1 MLISSSSIMK
11 RLSTIIAAS
20 LISLLSLFSQDY
32 PIQKVSGVE
41 CYVYTVEAGDGLYR
55 ISKRFGVLQSE
66 IYKVNP
72 NLDEGIKIG
81 QIIYIPVNDANRA
94 KPKPKAE
101 VLEHRVVAKE
111 TLYSISK
118 MYGVQQ
124 EDILRLNPSIEGT
137 KIKAGETLRIPVSDK
152 SARSVASAT
161 RERFDSQ
168 PPKERESESVNQPQ
182 KKYVSYEVKG
192 RRETLYSISKQFGVT
207 INDIIEANPYAG
219 NGIKKGDILQI
230 PIVEENIPKASG
242 QTSHLVQP
250 KETIYGISKQY
261 GISTDQL
268 IAANPSLRDGLK
280 TGMTLNI
287 PAKTAVVEDM
297 DIAVISQPS
306 TIQATVQKK
315 SPVERPQRTY
325 RIVYL
330 LPFSP
335 FADETSGTGI
345 DRFVDFYRGSL
356 LALQKLKS
364 EGNSFEVYT
373 FDTQLGTDKVGEI
386 LKKMPASVDL
396 IIGPAY
402 PRQVSL
408 VSEYARDRGINQL
421 VPFTSKVGSADMF
434 LRQYQFNPSSKDLD
448 DKVAANILEANKG
461 ASYFFI
467 NFPNTDAKEYSLP
480 ANMKRQL
487 KRNSLR
493 YAEFNAYTMT
503 AQQFQQITRSKC
515 VVVLSACTTQEF
527 DDFFARFGGA
537 DCSKATFVLSED
549 NFDYAKENQ
558 PSIRAKEYIA
568 YSLFNTNPSQ
578 EYLDSYNSYF
588 RFRDPKHVPNYDL
601 LGYDL
606 TLYFGSALMPDRT
619 FQFADSLELL
629 QSTFSFVP
637 IRGNNTNTG
646 CFLYHLRGNSLTVEK
661 L

>member
-1 MLISSSSIMK
+1 MK
-11 RLSTIIAAS
+11 KLSTIIALF
-20 LISLLSLFSQDY
+20 LISLLSGFSQDY
-32 PIQKVSGVE
+32 PIEKVGSVE

-72 NLDEGIKIG
+72 NLDEGIKAG
-81 QIIYIPVNDANRA
+81 QTIYIPVNDANRT
-94 KPKPKAE
+94 KPKAKAE
-101 VLEHRVVAKE
+101 VVEHRVVAKE

-137 KIKAGETLRIPVSDK
+137 NIKVGEVLRIPVSDK
-152 SARSVASAT
+152 NIRNVTSAT
-161 RERFDSQ
+161 RERFGNSSQ
-168 PPKERESESVNQPQ
+168 QKQGVAVDNQPKPQ
-182 KKYVSYEVKG
+182 KKYVSYEVKN
-192 RRETLYSISKQFGVT
+192 RKETLYSISKQFGVN
-207 INDIIEANPYAG
+207 INDIIEANPYAE

-230 PIVEENIPKASG
+230 PIVEENIPKSSG
-242 QTSHLVQP
+242 QTSHVVQP

-261 GISTDQL
+261 GISSEQL
-268 IAANPSLRDGLK
+268 IAANPSLKDGLK
-280 TGMTLNI
+280 IGDTIII
-287 PAKTAVVEDM
+287 P
-297 DIAVISQPS
+297 
-306 TIQATVQKK
+306 IQAVAETNITAIAATNEPASTQATAQKK
-315 SPVERPQRTY
+315 SPVERAKRTY

-330 LPFSP
+330 LPFSAS
-335 FADETSGTGI
+335 ADETSGTGI

-364 EGNSFEVYT
+364 DGNSFEVYT
-373 FDTQLGTDKVGEI
+373 FDTQLGTDKVNEV
-386 LKKMPASVDL
+386 LTKMPASVDL

-402 PRQVSL
+402 PKQVSI
-408 VSEYARDRGINQL
+408 VSEYAKKRNINQL
-421 VPFTSKVGSADMF
+421 VPFTSKVSSNDMF
-434 LRQYQFNPSSKDLD
+434 LRQYQFNPSSADLD
-448 DKVAANILEANKG
+448 NKVAANILESNNG

-480 ANMKRQL
+480 ANMKNRL
-487 KRNSLR
+487 KRNSVK
-493 YAEFNAYTMT
+493 YTEVDASTMT
-503 AQQFQQITRSKC
+503 AQQFQQIIKSKS

-527 DDFFARFGGA
+527 DDFFTRFGGA
-537 DCSKATFVLSED
+537 DCSKATFVLNED

-558 PSIRAKEYIA
+558 PSIRAKEYLA

-588 RFRDPKHVPNYDL
+588 RFRNPKYVPNYDL

-606 TLYFGSALMPDRT
+606 TLYFCSALMPDRT

-629 QSTFSFVP
+629 QSTFSFVANS
-637 IRGNNTNTG
+637 GNNTNTG
-646 CFLYHLRGNSLTVEK
+646 CFLYHLRGNNLSVEK